1 MNEINFLTK
10 QKLDNLNILKLSIL
24 KQELRNKAA

>member
-1 MNEINFLTK
+1 MNEINLLTK
-10 QKLDNLNILKLSIL
+10 QKLDNLNILKSSIL